1 MQTQERRTE
10 VVIYQIQDETSNQD
24 FSENNFILI
33 NVTVL
38 KKFKFFFPKI
48 NIDH

>member
-24 FSENNFILI
+24 FSQNNFILI

-38 KKFKFFFPKI
+38 KKLKFFFPKI